1 MTKAAKKL
9 ISLFNRAVSRK
20 VLTEQQ
26 KVHISSTSAIVVFV
40 CENTT
45 TCDGNKRYMLL
56 ASLEIETYISVTS
69 YSPKKQINMVNEEQ
83 NLRMK

>member
-9 ISLFNRAVSRK
+9 ISLFNSAVSRK
-20 VLTEQQ
+20 LLREQQ

-56 ASLEIETYISVTS
+56 ASLEIETYTSVNS
-69 YSPKKQINMVNEEQ
+69 YSPKNKLTWSTKNRI
-83 NLRMK
+83 